1 MARQIFWRENRDHR
15 VDGANW
21 RAITLFLAGRIMV
34 DDVEVEVATWRK
46 VSELDST
53 LDTDFDGVQG
63 SGANL
68 CQQSHE
74 HGMTMRTGR

>member
-1 MARQIFWRENRDHR
+1 MGAWVARKNILARGSTYWDNR

-53 LDTDFDGVQG
+53 LNLNTEFDGVP
-63 SGANL
+63 
-68 CQQSHE
+68 
-74 HGMTMRTGR
+74 TKTKR